1 MSKQGCKAFA
11 DLLTASGA
19 DDKFNENMDAGLTVF
34 CPTDSVV
41 KGFMPKYKNLTAS
54 KKVAL
59 LLYHGVPVFMS
70 MQMLKDSTGVMNT
83 LATNAA
89 NSYDFS
95 VSKEGEVVSLDTTVV
110 TAKVSGILKEE
121 EPLIVF
127 KINKVLMPKE
137 LFKPVVAKEAN
148 SPQADAPADS
158 EPADA
163 EDNTNGVQGLGG
175 GRLVMVVLS
184 LWIGILLI

>member
-34 CPTDSVV
+34 CPTDSAV
-41 KGFMPKYKNLTAS
+41 KSFMPKYKNLTAS
-54 KKVAL
+54 KKVSL
-59 LLYHGVPVFMS
+59 LLYHGIPVFMS
-70 MQMLKDSTGVMNT
+70 LQMLKTNNGVMNT
-83 LATNAA
+83 LATDGA

-95 VSKEGEVVSLDTTVV
+95 VSNEDEVVSLDTTVV
-110 TAKVSGILKEE
+110 TPKVLGILKEE

-148 SPQADAPADS
+148 TPEADAPADS